1 MIDSAIALL
10 ERLVAFDT
18 TSRYTNL
25 PLLDWV
31 ENYLTAHGFRIER
44 IYDESGAKANLFATI
59 GPEGVPG
66 YVLSGHTDVVPVDGQ
81 DWSTPPFT
89 LTRKDGLLYGRGAAD
104 MKGFLAVCLAK
115 VPEIAAARLSRPI
128 HLAFSYDEEVGCTGV
143 RSLIADL
150 RDRPVKP
157 LACFVGEPTS
167 MQVIVAHKAKYNFR
181 ATVKGKPCHSS
192 LAPQGVNAIDY
203 AARLI
208 VFLREL
214 GLKVAEG
221 PRDPLY
227 DVPFTTVHTGL
238 ISGGTALNIVPE
250 CCEVTFEFRSLPQ
263 ADSEALVQEIRRFAC
278 EALEPEMK
286 AIAPET
292 GIDIDLYNFAP
303 GLETPVDA
311 EVTQLAMR
319 FAGRNDHAKVAYAT
333 EACLFSEAEIPTV
346 VVGPGSI
353 EQAHKPDEFIAI
365 SELEKALVF
374 VDRLIAHSSE

>member
-1 MIDSAIALL
+1 
-10 ERLVAFDT
+10 
-18 TSRYTNL
+18 
-25 PLLDWV
+25 
-31 ENYLTAHGFRIER
+31 
-44 IYDESGAKANLFATI
+44 
-59 GPEGVPG
+59 
-66 YVLSGHTDVVPVDGQ
+66 
-81 DWSTPPFT
+81 
-89 LTRKDGLLYGRGAAD
+89 
-104 MKGFLAVCLAK
+104 
-115 VPEIAAARLSRPI
+115 
-128 HLAFSYDEEVGCTGV
+128 
-143 RSLIADL
+143 
-150 RDRPVKP
+150 
-157 LACFVGEPTS
+157 

-292 GIDIDLYNFAP
+292 ASTSISLQLRP
-303 GLETPVDA
+303 RLETPW
-311 EVTQLAMR
+311 TPR
-319 FAGRNDHAKVAYAT
+319 
-333 EACLFSEAEIPTV
+333 
-346 VVGPGSI
+346 
-353 EQAHKPDEFIAI
+353 
-365 SELEKALVF
+365 
-374 VDRLIAHSSE
+374 